1 MHVTWYIYKSFF
13 CIEHQITMETIPLL
27 DETSIKEIVPTL
39 GVRLRLWEKI
49 KAYTKPLVVMQTLE
63 TNETEVII
71 LIYL

>member
-1 MHVTWYIYKSFF
+1 
-13 CIEHQITMETIPLL
+13 METIPLL